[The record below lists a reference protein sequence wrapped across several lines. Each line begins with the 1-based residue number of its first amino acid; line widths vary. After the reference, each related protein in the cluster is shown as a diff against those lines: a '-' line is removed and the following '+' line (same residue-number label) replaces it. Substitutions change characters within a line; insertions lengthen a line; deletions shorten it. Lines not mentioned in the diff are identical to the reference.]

1 MNVLGRRSQRVVSA
15 FFLDLIWRVHG
26 THTEEDVITPSQ
38 EIMDIPEVVPT
49 KPMHS
54 KYMDVVNVNRL
65 YTIFTYGP
73 DMETA
78 HTLSLQLRTPGQ

>member
-1 MNVLGRRSQRVVSA
+1 
-15 FFLDLIWRVHG
+15 
-26 THTEEDVITPSQ
+26 
-38 EIMDIPEVVPT
+38 MDIPEVVPT

-78 HTLSLQLRTPGQ
+78 YWLSLQLRTPGQ